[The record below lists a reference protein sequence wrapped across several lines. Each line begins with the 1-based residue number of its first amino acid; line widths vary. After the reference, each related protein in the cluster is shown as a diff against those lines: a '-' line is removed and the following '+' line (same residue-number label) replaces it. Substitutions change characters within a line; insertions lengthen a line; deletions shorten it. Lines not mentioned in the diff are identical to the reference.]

1 MDRVRLYLPLIFT
14 SLVAGWMVL
23 KPIIAEGSFDATDIA
38 QVIAA
43 VATAATVYL
52 ARNVALPG
60 SAKLKTVMTGV
71 GTLAGFCAVA
81 FIGGLDS
88 DEFLDLIVLVAGFAG
103 VSLAAQPQ
111 PVEVVVPQPAVD
123 ADGDP
128 NPPAVS

>member
-1 MDRVRLYLPLIFT
+1 MSRFKLYLPLVFT
-14 SLVAGWMVL
+14 SLVAGFMVL
-23 KPIIAEGSFDATDIA
+23 KPIISEGQFDATDIA
-38 QVIAA
+38 QVIVA
-43 VATAATVYL
+43 VTTAASVYL

-88 DEFLDLIVLVAGFAG
+88 DEILDLIVLVAGFAG

-123 ADGDP
+123 GEGDP
-128 NPPAVS
+128 RPPAV